1 MGQFTFENRLTKA
14 VTDVTIYANGMVRFS
29 RIAIDYFKIIDTEIL
44 WGEDKET
51 QTLAFQKVSQGRIF
65 RGPRRDTTSCPL
77 EMAKKYEGK
86 YFIKQDG
93 EIFILMKD
101 RITEDKI

>member
-29 RIAIDYFKIIDTEIL
+29 HIAIDHFKITDTDIL
-44 WGEDKET
+44 WGEDKNT
-51 QTLAFQKVSQGRIF
+51 QTLAFQKVSQGRTF
-65 RGPRRDTTSCPL
+65 RGPRKDTTSCPL
-77 EMAKKYEGK
+77 EIAKKYGGK

-93 EIFILMKD
+93 ELFILVKD
-101 RITEDKI
+101 RITGDKK